1 MTTETT
7 SAGRPGEAAI
17 QWTEVITP
25 QRGWLEIRWRELWQY
40 RDLIYL
46 LVRRDFVG
54 TYKQTILGPL
64 WFFLQPLFTTIVF
77 TVVFARIAKISTDA
91 VPAPLFYLSGIVMWQ
106 YFADCLNQT
115 AGTFTANA
123 SIFSKVYFPRLVVPL
138 SRVLTSLLTFGIQ
151 FALFLCFLVFFK
163 LHGAP
168 IHPSFRII
176 VLPVLLAMMAALGL
190 GVGCL
195 VSSFTTRYRDLA
207 VAVGFGVQLWMYASA
222 VVYPLSEI
230 PPAWRWVLVLNPMVP
245 IIESFRFAFL
255 GSGVVEIWQLAMGA
269 GVCLLVLLAGV
280 FAFNHVEKTFSDT
293 V

>member
-1 MTTETT
+1 MNDTATPDAPEDL
-7 SAGRPGEAAI
+7 S
-17 QWTEVITP
+17 QWSKVITP
-25 QRGWLEIRWRELWQY
+25 QRGWLDVRWRELWQY
-40 RDLIYL
+40 RDLIYMF
-46 LVRRDFVG
+46 VCRDFVG
-54 TYKQTILGPL
+54 TYKQTVLGPL

-77 TVVFARIAKISTDA
+77 TIVFGRIAKISTDS
-91 VPAPLFYLSGIVMWQ
+91 VPPPIFYLSGVVMWQ
-106 YFADCLNQT
+106 YFADCLQKT
-115 AGTFTANA
+115 STTFTANA
-123 SIFSKVYFPRLVVPL
+123 DIFGKVYFPRLVLPISTVITNL
-138 SRVLTSLLTFGIQ
+138 ITFAIQ
-151 FALFLCFLVFFK
+151 FSLFLGVLVFFK
-163 LHGAP
+163 LQGAP
-168 IHPSFRII
+168 VFPNFRIAI
-176 VLPVLLAMMAALGL
+176 LPLLLVMMAALGL

-230 PPAWRWVLVLNPMVP
+230 PVEWRWVLVLNPMVP

-269 GVCLLVLLAGV
+269 GVCLLVLLSGV

>member
-7 SAGRPGEAAI
+7 TAGRLGEEPI
-17 QWTEVITP
+17 QWTDVITP

-77 TVVFARIAKISTDA
+77 TVVFARIAKISTDS

-123 SIFSKVYFPRLVVPL
+123 GIFSKVYFPRLVVPI
-138 SRVLTSLLTFGIQ
+138 SRVITSLLTFAIQ

-168 IHPSFRII
+168 IDPSFRII

-230 PPAWRWVLVLNPMVP
+230 PVEWRWVLVLNPMVP

-255 GSGVVEIWQLAMGA
+255 GSGVVEIWQPAMGA
-269 GVCLLVLLAGV
+269 GVCLLVLLSGV